1 MSERAVP
8 IPWRLNVA
16 IATAQVAVLGAIMW
30 TAGQV
35 SVGWCA
41 LVLAPLWGIVMNAVY
56 SLIHEAEHNLFHPD
70 PRVND
75 AAGVLLALLFPAP
88 FHLLRQGHLGH
99 HLRNRSDDEAF
110 DLYFPE
116 DRPLW
121 KRMQL
126 YGILTGCYWVVVTL
140 SSIVALVRP
149 SLLRPGGVRFDRP
162 TAALLESLNPR
173 YERLIRL
180 EAAAIVLLHPALVW
194 LLGVPVLH
202 YLIVLYG
209 FGLSWSGFQY
219 VHHFGTVRDVRRG
232 ARNLATWALLDL
244 VWLNHNYH
252 LSHHL
257 HPTVPWIHLPALATG
272 PEGERE
278 SLVRAYARMWR
289 GPQLTTDRVQNRYA
303 GLVVR

>member
-1 MSERAVP
+1 MTERAVA
-8 IPWRLNVA
+8 IPWRLNLV
-16 IATAQVAVLGAIMW
+16 IAAAQIAVLGAILW
-30 TAGQV
+30 TAGGV
-35 SVGWCA
+35 SVVWCA

-75 AAGVLLALLFPAP
+75 AAGVVLAALFPAP

-116 DRPLW
+116 DSALW
-121 KRMQL
+121 KRVQL
-126 YGILTGCYWVVVTL
+126 YGILAGFYWAAVAL
-140 SSIVALVRP
+140 SSVVALIRP

-180 EAAAIVLLHPALVW
+180 EALAIVLLHGAVTW
-194 LLGVPVLH
+194 LLSVPVAH
-202 YLIVLYG
+202 YVIVLYG

-232 ARNLATWALLDL
+232 ARNLETWALLDL

-252 LSHHL
+252 LNHHL
-257 HPTVPWIHLPALATG
+257 HPTVPWIHLPALAVG
-272 PEGERE
+272 PEGERA

-289 GPQLTTDRVQNRYA
+289 GPRLTTVRVQNPYA